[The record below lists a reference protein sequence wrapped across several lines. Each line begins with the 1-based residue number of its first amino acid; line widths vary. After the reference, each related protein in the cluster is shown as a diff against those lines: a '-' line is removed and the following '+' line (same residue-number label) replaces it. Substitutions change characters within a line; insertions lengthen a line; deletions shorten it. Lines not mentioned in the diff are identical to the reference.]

1 MLLLDNQPIE
11 VDGAIL
17 QPIILGGHV
26 VGVNVIN
33 GGFGF
38 TSIPDIVVNSKT
50 GVGAS
55 FQVILKFTNI
65 SEVTQKLDPTKIIQV
80 IDCIDKPLTRNAVG
94 V

>member
-1 MLLLDNQPIE
+1 M
-11 VDGAIL
+11 
-17 QPIILGGHV
+17 
-26 VGVNVIN
+26 
-33 GGFGF
+33 
-38 TSIPDIVVNSKT
+38 
-50 GVGAS
+50 GAS